1 MRPKKH
7 KTTDS
12 NDLFRARLDQI
23 INLKHE
29 LAQLAGQIDWDFIDG
44 EIAPLYG
51 DKGRPGIPTRFAIG
65 LLLLKHIYGLSDE
78 GVCER
83 WVYDPYFQYFTGK
96 EFFQHE
102 FPHERSDLSHWRKR
116 LGDRLEL
123 LLAESLRVAHASGA
137 LRSKDLKRVTVDTT
151 VQPKN
156 ISFPTDAKLLHAAIK
171 GLNRLANKHG
181 VRLRQ
186 SYLRVA
192 KRAAMMA
199 ARYAH
204 AKQFNRHRRELP
216 ILRTRLG
223 RLIPDIRRQ
232 LRAPADVRA
241 ACWLPL

>member
-1 MRPKKH
+1 
-7 KTTDS
+7 
-12 NDLFRARLDQI
+12 
-23 INLKHE
+23 
-29 LAQLAGQIDWDFIDG
+29 
-44 EIAPLYG
+44 
-51 DKGRPGIPTRFAIG
+51 
-65 LLLLKHIYGLSDE
+65 LS
-78 GVCER
+78 
-83 WVYDPYFQYFTGK
+83 P
-96 EFFQHE
+96 FQHE

-123 LLAESLRVAHASGA
+123 LLAESLRVAHKTGA

-199 ARYAH
+199 GRYAH
-204 AKQFNRHRRELP
+204 AKQFSRSHRQRSPFGPRRLARSIDQLFKP
-216 ILRTRLG
+216 IKSITRG
-223 RLIPDIRRQ
+223 E
-232 LRAPADVRA
+232 
-241 ACWLPL
+241 